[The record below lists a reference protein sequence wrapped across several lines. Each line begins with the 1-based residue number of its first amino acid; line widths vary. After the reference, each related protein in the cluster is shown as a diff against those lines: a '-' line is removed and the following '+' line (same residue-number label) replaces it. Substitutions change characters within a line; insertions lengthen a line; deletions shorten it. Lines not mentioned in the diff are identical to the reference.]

1 MGNNCF
7 ISILTTL
14 MTKKGQELLDGEL
27 KQRDKNIKNNKIK
40 MLEIKA

>member
-1 MGNNCF
+1 
-7 ISILTTL
+7 